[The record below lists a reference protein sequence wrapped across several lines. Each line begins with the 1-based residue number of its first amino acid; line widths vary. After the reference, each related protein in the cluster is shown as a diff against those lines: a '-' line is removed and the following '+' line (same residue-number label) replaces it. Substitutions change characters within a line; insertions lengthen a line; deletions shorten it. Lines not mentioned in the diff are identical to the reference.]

1 MHWNHRVVKYTTQY
15 THEEEQIVEEVYQVC
30 EVFYNSKDEPT
41 GHCEATLSSETIEG
55 LQIEVERFAKA
66 LTQPVLDADTD
77 FKGNYFDDDED
88 DEDDEEYINNIRRMY
103 ETTK

>member
-55 LQIEVERFAKA
+55 LQTELARFAKA
-66 LTQPVLDADTD
+66 LTLPVLNHDTD
-77 FKGNYFDDDED
+77 FIGDYFDDENEED
-88 DEDDEEYINNIRRMY
+88 AQ
-103 ETTK
+103 

>member
-1 MHWNHRVVKYTTQY
+1 MHWNHRVVKFTVKY
-15 THEEEQIVEEVYQVC
+15 THEEEQIVEDVYQVC

-66 LTQPVLDADTD
+66 LTQPVLDASVD
-77 FKGNYFDDDED
+77 FKGNYFDDE
-88 DEDDEEYINNIRRMY
+88 DEEDAQ
-103 ETTK
+103 